1 MEFLQL
7 PVGVIQ
13 ICCTE
18 PGPSISATVNVVP
31 ALITTLGLS
40 FHPCPR
46 SRAAPSPVPFVAM
59 PPFPFAPLKFSGL
72 IDLLLAS
79 DIRKILLIF
88 VSIPLNLPCAIE
100 TAEYTRQNKR
110 QPLIFIFININLAVI
125 NINIWNKKKP
135 GQQPGLLQN
144 A

>member
-31 ALITTLGLS
+31 ALITTLGLI
-40 FHPCPR
+40 FHPCPS
-46 SRAAPSPVPFVAM
+46 SRAAPSPVPFLAI

-72 IDLLLAS
+72 IDLVLAS
-79 DIRKILLIF
+79 EIRKILPIF

-100 TAEYTRQNKR
+100 AAEYTRQNSK
-110 QPLIFIFININLAVI
+110 QAVI
-125 NINIWNKKKP
+125 FLFI
-135 GQQPGLLQN
+135 
-144 A
+144 